1 MDGRELRRSEFM
13 FVDRP
18 WLGCQTLV
26 RRRHTVGS
34 SSGSGVR
41 VLARRPLPALAGP
54 SAHELRV
61 ALGTR
66 YYDIHPDPHGLRGR
80 GHHVVQAVVGF
91 HTEGQRWVW
100 TLGDHGRQKGGR
112 FRPKTAPVAP
122 SSSETFRQ
130 NNRRRA
136 AQSSSAGRLNHGSQ
150 HL

>member
-91 HTEGQRWVW
+91 HTEGQRWVR
-100 TLGDHGRQKGGR
+100 TLGDHGDRRGDVLDQR
-112 FRPKTAPVAP
+112 LHLLHLRPLRHSDRTTGDELLSLHQQDV
-122 SSSETFRQ
+122 
-130 NNRRRA
+130 
-136 AQSSSAGRLNHGSQ
+136 
-150 HL
+150 